1 MKLRTPLKG
10 GFVMRYPN
18 YTEEMLGLK
27 DAIVTKIETIDGTT
41 QIHLEMKLQTQ
52 VCPHCYYDT
61 KRTHDYRYQQIK
73 DLSLFGQV
81 TWLNLRKRRYF
92 CSHCGKSFLEK
103 ISFLPRYQ
111 RITTRMTTCIMNEFR
126 KVCSIK
132 SVANRYNIS
141 QSKATRLLD
150 YISYSKPS
158 SLPEVISID
167 EFKGNAGGHKFQCIL
182 TNPKKKQ
189 VLDILESRKG
199 EDLYK
204 YFSEI
209 DKSKRDSVRYFVM
222 DMSNHFRQI
231 AHTCFPN
238 ALIVADKFH
247 VCRQVTWALERVR
260 KEEQKKF
267 GKDRRIYFKK
277 SRWILLKRNA
287 NLNEEE
293 LLQLEGMLQI
303 SSKIRDAYLLKEK
316 FYYFIDSQNIH
327 EARTRLKEWFMHV
340 GIVNLPEFNAC
351 LDTFTRWSKEILAA
365 FDCGFSNGFTEGT
378 NNKIK
383 VLKRISYGVK
393 NFNRFRNRIL
403 HTTVA

>member
-1 MKLRTPLKG
+1 MLY
-10 GFVMRYPN
+10 VD
-18 YTEEMLGLK
+18 YTEDLLGLK
-27 DAIVTKIETIDGTT
+27 DAIITKVENNDGMLH
-41 QIHLEMKLQTQ
+41 IFLEMKLVTQ
-52 VCPHCYYDT
+52 VCPHCHHET
-61 KRTHDYRYQQIK
+61 KRTHDYRHQKVK
-73 DLSLFGQV
+73 DLSSFGQIV
-81 TWLNLRKRRYF
+81 YLHLRKRRYY
-92 CSHCGKSFLEK
+92 CPHCGKNFLEK
-103 ISFLPRYQ
+103 ISFIPRYQ
-111 RITTRMTTCIMNEFR
+111 RITTRMTAHILNEFK

-132 SVANRYNIS
+132 SVADRYNIS
-141 QSKATRLLD
+141 QTKATRLLD
-150 YISYSKPS
+150 YISYPKPS
-158 SLPEVISID
+158 SFPEIISID
-167 EFKGNAGGHKFQCIL
+167 EFKGNAGGRKFQCIL

-209 DKSKRDSVRYFVM
+209 DRPRRDMVKYFVM
-222 DMSNHFRQI
+222 DMSNHFRTI

-238 ALIVADKFH
+238 AIVVADKFH

-267 GKDRRIYFKK
+267 IKDRRIYFKK
-277 SRWILLKRNA
+277 SRWILLKRKE

-303 SSKIRDAYLLKEK
+303 SPKIRDAYLLKEK
-316 FYYFIDSQNIH
+316 FYFFMDSQNVH
-327 EARTRLKEWFMHV
+327 EARSRLKEWFIYV
-340 GIVNLPEFNAC
+340 GIANLSEFNAC

-403 HTTVA
+403 HATAA